1 MVLEKLVRQ
10 LLGLCILVNKELG
23 KANYSVN
30 DRAWG
35 Q

>member
-1 MVLEKLVRQ
+1 MVLEKLVKHV
-10 LLGLCILVNKELG
+10 LGLCILVSKELG

-30 DRAWG
+30 DRARG